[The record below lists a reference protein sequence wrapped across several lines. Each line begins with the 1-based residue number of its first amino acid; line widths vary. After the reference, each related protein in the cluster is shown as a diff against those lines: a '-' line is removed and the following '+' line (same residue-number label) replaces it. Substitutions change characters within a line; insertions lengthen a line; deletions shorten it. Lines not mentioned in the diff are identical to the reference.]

1 MIILKNKDTGVQLG
15 TLSED
20 ELTFLTEALE
30 AESSTDQD
38 YYINHATVSML
49 ETDGAPAE
57 LLAMLN
63 RALGEHDGVDIV
75 WSRE

>member
-1 MIILKNKDTGVQLG
+1 MIILSNKETGVQLG

-20 ELTFLTEALE
+20 ELLFLTESLE

-49 ETDGAPAE
+49 EADGAPPE